1 MTQKHNPNLME
12 LVDKETEMVPDKKRG
27 FLALFDLKHV
37 WEGVAAVF
45 KWRPNHKRTFLI
57 AMIIIFEMEMF
68 VIVGI
73 SLNFLMDKLL
83 LLGKRNN
90 SLFRAKYSFCLH
102 KFLCSMFALFVSK
115 TSAKVRELLRRK
127 CKVCMYR
134 VSKL

>member
-1 MTQKHNPNLME
+1 ME

-102 KFLCSMFALFVSK
+102 KFLCSSMFALFVSK
-115 TSAKVRELLRRK
+115 TSAKVRELLRESAK
-127 CKVCMYR
+127 YVCIGFPNLMFL
-134 VSKL
+134 KTN

>member
-57 AMIIIFEMEMF
+57 ALIIIFEMEMF

-90 SLFRAKYSFCLH
+90 SLFRAKNSFCLH
-102 KFLCSMFALFVSK
+102 KFLCTLGPRTAHFLGQQKQS
-115 TSAKVRELLRRK
+115 TN
-127 CKVCMYR
+127 
-134 VSKL
+134 

>member
-1 MTQKHNPNLME
+1 ME

-115 TSAKVRELLRRK
+115 TSAKVRELLRESAK
-127 CKVCMYR
+127 YVYIGFPNCN
-134 VSKL
+134 VSGNQLEF